1 LLSCRAF
8 GRIHRTDQVPH
19 VSSEKMGLAPYA
31 FGALY
36 PVLTDSCGLTRTSPA
51 ILNCTVPLP
60 RGLHPGNKRYACR
73 PFECYAAL
81 EAVKSKTLYESN
93 EGATFMVG
101 ETCNSP
107 VSHGD
112 TAEQ

>member
-1 LLSCRAF
+1 MY
-8 GRIHRTDQVPH
+8 RISQVPH

-36 PVLTDSCGLTRTSPA
+36 PVLTDSCGLTKTSPA

-60 RGLHPGNKRYACR
+60 RGLQPGNKRYACR
-73 PFECYAAL
+73 PFEFFAAV
-81 EAVKSKTLYESN
+81 EAAKSEISYRANERATLM
-93 EGATFMVG
+93 AG

-107 VSHGD
+107 VNDGD
-112 TAEQ
+112 TAEQQHCRL